1 MVWKWIDEV
10 YKLTRVVSLAID
22 ELVEAPTSKAKNNKI
37 HDQVKKQQW
46 SCCVP
51 SNCGH
56 FLVASD
62 FLSSQTHLNFV
73 DKAENFLH
81 RFLLTSQSLSRR
93 APLLVEGGTVKPYK
107 YRDTK
112 GALKTRVNQQGHACV
127 LPCTGGRTLVV
138 VCHYIFHI
146 SLSGFCFSLF
156 LSFQIVIRI
165 QKFK

>member
-1 MVWKWIDEV
+1 M

-22 ELVEAPTSKAKNNKI
+22 ELVEAPTSKAKNNEI

-93 APLLVEGGTVKPYK
+93 ASLLVDGGIVKPY
-107 YRDTK
+107 
-112 GALKTRVNQQGHACV
+112 
-127 LPCTGGRTLVV
+127 
-138 VCHYIFHI
+138 I
-146 SLSGFCFSLF
+146 
-156 LSFQIVIRI
+156 
-165 QKFK
+165 